1 MTPDELVD
9 RVRKSVDGVEI
20 DAGPRDAA
28 LALLRAG
35 MTIVGIALRRLDDGV
50 SDRETGNQ
58 HPRVPRPC
66 GRSHGAVAF
75 EGELMNQPDNEG
87 GLADAD
93 STRHLETPA
102 HASPY
107 APNASPAPNGGSPR
121 AQKQRKAAAEE
132 FPIRLSIN
140 ITHAMND
147 ALERMRRRT
156 RLKQAVVAR
165 LGLMD
170 YLARHDPQYRET
182 D

>member
-1 MTPDELVD
+1 MSLPDNTEGDLAAACTWQIPE
-9 RVRKSVDGVEI
+9 KPNLNTLPAKA
-20 DAGPRDAA
+20 DAGSA
-28 LALLRAG
+28 
-35 MTIVGIALRRLDDGV
+35 
-50 SDRETGNQ
+50 
-58 HPRVPRPC
+58 
-66 GRSHGAVAF
+66 
-75 EGELMNQPDNEG
+75 
-87 GLADAD
+87 
-93 STRHLETPA
+93 RHLETPA
-102 HASPY
+102 HASPC
-107 APNASPAPNGGSPR
+107 APNASPAPNGGSPQ